1 MDQCIICEKEVKYY
15 KIIYDYYNNY
25 TEYMHLGDMS
35 NENENEICCQD
46 CHDDLRLD
54 WEELKQDK

>member
-1 MDQCIICEKEVKYY
+1 MDQDICIICEKKVEYY
-15 KIIYDYYNNY
+15 AIIND
-25 TEYMHLGDMS
+25 D
-35 NENENEICCQD
+35 EICCQD